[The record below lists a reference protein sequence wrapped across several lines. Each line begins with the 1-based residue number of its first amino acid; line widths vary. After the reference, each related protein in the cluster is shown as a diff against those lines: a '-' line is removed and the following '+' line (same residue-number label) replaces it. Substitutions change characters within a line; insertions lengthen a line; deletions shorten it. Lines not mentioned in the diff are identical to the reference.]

1 MGRETI
7 HARPWNRRRPWLLHL
22 FRALLLAALVWLVRD
37 QHVWYRAQT
46 QGRQQAAIG
55 VDRIRRFFPQA
66 VTLSHWN
73 PQHGGRTV
81 LDVAG
86 KPLGYVIQTA
96 PDSDRII
103 GYSGP
108 TNTLIAFDTQQR
120 ILGLEILGCGDTPE
134 HRQAVQADLRFLQS
148 FNGLTWQEAAARG
161 QVDGVSGATLTSLA
175 IVEGIVRRLGGT
187 PHSYRFP
194 DPITVAEVRPFLPQA
209 ARLVDGDRQPA
220 LSRVE
225 DASGHLVGFAGRT
238 SPAADDLIGFQGP
251 SDTLFV
257 LDPQQR
263 VLGIALRRSYDTKEY
278 LPWVTDDKHFMARFN
293 GQTLDELASLDPA
306 AAGIEG
312 VSGATMTSMSM
323 AYGLARAAQ
332 TVRESRPAATPP
344 AWTIAARDWGTAAV
358 VLGGLL
364 LALTRWRGQRWIRVG
379 FQLLLIGYLGLVN
392 GDMVSQSLL
401 VGWAQNGVAWRL
413 APGLVLLVA
422 VAILTPLLTRRQ
434 VYCHHLCPHG
444 AAQQLIKNV
453 VPRRWKLTR
462 GGPLWLPRL
471 LALLPWALLA
481 WVVTVAMQHRD
492 FNLAAIEPF
501 DAYVWRVA
509 GGATLAVAAGG
520 LCLSLWVPLAYCRFG
535 CPTGALLNYL
545 RLQGPGDRL
554 GRRDLAALALLALA
568 VGLRLAAMA

>member
-1 MGRETI
+1 
-7 HARPWNRRRPWLLHL
+7 
-22 FRALLLAALVWLVRD
+22 
-37 QHVWYRAQT
+37 
-46 QGRQQAAIG
+46 
-55 VDRIRRFFPQA
+55 
-66 VTLSHWN
+66 
-73 PQHGGRTV
+73 
-81 LDVAG
+81 
-86 KPLGYVIQTA
+86 
-96 PDSDRII
+96 
-103 GYSGP
+103 
-108 TNTLIAFDTQQR
+108 
-120 ILGLEILGCGDTPE
+120 
-134 HRQAVQADLRFLQS
+134 
-148 FNGLTWQEAAARG
+148 
-161 QVDGVSGATLTSLA
+161 
-175 IVEGIVRRLGGT
+175 
-187 PHSYRFP
+187 
-194 DPITVAEVRPFLPQA
+194 
-209 ARLVDGDRQPA
+209 
-220 LSRVE
+220 
-225 DASGHLVGFAGRT
+225 
-238 SPAADDLIGFQGP
+238 
-251 SDTLFV
+251 
-257 LDPQQR
+257 
-263 VLGIALRRSYDTKEY
+263 
-278 LPWVTDDKHFMARFN
+278 
-293 GQTLDELASLDPA
+293 
-306 AAGIEG
+306 
-312 VSGATMTSMSM
+312 MTSMSM
-323 AYGLARAAQ
+323 AYGLARAAKAA
-332 TVRESRPAATPP
+332 RDSRPAATPP
-344 AWTIAARDWGTAAV
+344 AWTIATRDWGTAAV

-422 VAILTPLLTRRQ
+422 VAILTPLFTRRQ

-481 WVVTVAMQHRD
+481 WVVIVALQHRG

-501 DAYVWRVA
+501 DAYMWRVA

-568 VGLRLAAMA
+568 VGLRLAAMQ